1 MSETRKNPV
10 LRALDGPFVLAAAC
24 TIAFYTWMH
33 TDMMR
38 GGMIY
43 RYTTEHA
50 VEYVIVAL
58 SFWGV
63 IDILGKLA
71 AFPREIMALRQPI
84 LPERKGREPAANAT
98 ALLAAI
104 GALPARTRLSRIGRR
119 YVQALQYVV
128 DNGGAPDYRDYL
140 RTISAE
146 DADRAAAQYTLVR
159 FVVRIAPVL
168 GFLGTVVHF
177 GTALNGVDFN
187 KMDGQLSVIV
197 SEMGQAFNTTTVAL
211 GASMFMMFAQ
221 FVCESIDRAIIHS
234 IDRQVERDL
243 LTRFESRDAN
253 MLPFLGVIRSANEEA
268 LAAMTATLQ
277 SQSGALT
284 QALDGVLARF
294 DHRQQQDA
302 GAWTQALD
310 MLATRHETFDAL
322 REERLR
328 QVLELVEDR
337 QEKFMG
343 HMQGS
348 LEKVAALRDDFGGL
362 VDTLHGIARGEGR
375 LVELQTVLSENLRVI
390 HETRQI
396 DDALHGL
403 TGAIHLLTARHKP
416 DGDRRAA

>member
-1 MSETRKNPV
+1 MSETRKNPL
-10 LRALDGPFVLAAAC
+10 LRVLDGPFVLAAAC
-24 TIAFYTWMH
+24 TVAFYTWMH

-38 GGMIY
+38 GGLLY
-43 RYTTEHA
+43 RYTTEHV

-71 AFPREIMALRQPI
+71 AFPRELMALKQPI
-84 LPERKGREPAANAT
+84 LPERHGREPAANAAT
-98 ALLAAI
+98 LLAKI
-104 GALPARTRLSRIGRR
+104 RELPPWVRNSRIARR
-119 YVQALQYVV
+119 YVEALQYVV
-128 DNGGAPDYRDYL
+128 DNGGAPEYRAYL

-146 DADRAAAQYTLVR
+146 DAERASAQYTLVR

-221 FVCESIDRAIIHS
+221 FICEWIDRGIVHS
-234 IDRQVERDL
+234 TDRQVERDL
-243 LTRFESRDAN
+243 LTRFESRDPD
-253 MLPFLGVIRSANEEA
+253 MLPFLTAIRTANEDA
-268 LAAMTATLQ
+268 LSAMTATLQ
-277 SQSGALT
+277 SQSVALA
-284 QALDGVLARF
+284 QALDGVIARF
-294 DHRQQQDA
+294 DRRQQLDV

-310 MLATRHETFDAL
+310 TLAARHEAFDAV

-328 QVLELVEDR
+328 QALDLVDDR
-337 QEKFMG
+337 QERLVERMHG
-343 HMQGS
+343 A
-348 LEKVAALRDDFGGL
+348 LEKVASLRDDVGGL
-362 VDTLHGIARGEGR
+362 ADTLHAIARGEGR
-375 LVELQTVLSENLRVI
+375 LVELQTALADNLRVI
-390 HETRQI
+390 HESRQI

-403 TGAIHLLTARHKP
+403 TGAIHLLTARHRP
-416 DGDRRAA
+416 DGERRAA